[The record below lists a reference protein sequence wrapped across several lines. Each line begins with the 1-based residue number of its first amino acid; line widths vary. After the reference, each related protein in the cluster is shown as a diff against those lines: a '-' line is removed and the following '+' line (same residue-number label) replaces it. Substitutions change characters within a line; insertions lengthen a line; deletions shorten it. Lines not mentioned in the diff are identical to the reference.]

1 MSLPFAAM
9 TISWPVAVIIIWV
22 ILMAVVLYGG
32 AKDRHYK
39 LQKAQITAGREES
52 SDATARGSPSATS
65 A

>member
-1 MSLPFAAM
+1 MFHTLAV
-9 TISWPVAVIIIWV
+9 TIAWPEAIIIIFV
-22 ILMAVVLYGG
+22 LFMIVVLYGG